1 MTKANVGA
9 GKGKDGKTEQKILT
23 KTIGV
28 KFYICPDCQRK
39 YRNKENA
46 ELCLAIA
53 TAIKLIKEVYVNGR
67 FLLVGK
73 EIISVFD
80 IDVKIDEIGIDS
92 RIDFRLVSSNDMDFL
107 NRTNVKDWLK
117 RGIRSIKITEAV
129 EMGWRAFSQSCWEKN
144 ATPKMK
150 REYSKAINK
159 VIAGLSGKKKRK
171 ILRQHV
177 MFKQQM

>member
-1 MTKANVGA
+1 MAKTDLATRKE
-9 GKGKDGKTEQKILT
+9 KDEKTGQQILT

-28 KFYICPDCQRK
+28 QFYICPDCQRK

-53 TAIKLIKEVYVNGR
+53 TAVELITEVYVEGQ

-73 EIISVFD
+73 EIISVFGV
-80 IDVKIDEIGIDS
+80 DVNIKEIGVES
-92 RIDFRLVSSNDMDFL
+92 RIDFRLVSSNDVDCL
-107 NRTNVKDWLK
+107 NRNNVKDWLK
-117 RGIRSIKITEAV
+117 RGIRSITISEAV
-129 EMGWRAFSQSCWEKN
+129 EMGWRAFSQSCWEKR

-159 VIAGLSGKKKRK
+159 VIAGLSEKKKQK

-177 MFKQQM
+177 MFRQQT